1 MRMLNPVRAIWR
13 YMRGDD
19 IREADTRAIA
29 AHAAEA
35 AAGTTGVVASPRDP
49 VKRPVST

>member
-1 MRMLNPVRAIWR
+1 MLNPARAIWR

-19 IREADTRAIA
+19 IREANAQTIA

-35 AAGTTGVVASPRDP
+35 AAAGITGTVPAPRDP
-49 VKRPVST
+49 VERPVSK